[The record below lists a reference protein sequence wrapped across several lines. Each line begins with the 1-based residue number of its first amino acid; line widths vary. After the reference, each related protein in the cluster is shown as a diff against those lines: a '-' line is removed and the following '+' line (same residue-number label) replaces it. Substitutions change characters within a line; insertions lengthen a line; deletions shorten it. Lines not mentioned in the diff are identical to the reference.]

1 MTWEKWRSDLNF
13 SFFGLVVALLSYL
26 LLSLSTLLPDWK
38 FLYPLLCHLHIV
50 GFNQVPLICH
60 TNDIMSPALTFSK
73 ESVPL
78 RMTRSRFSILG
89 NMLPFVSS
97 VSPSHW
103 SHTTRIMSG
112 KGQNYGLKSSS
123 PCYRFVDF
131 RTRQKCLPC
140 LTYLHKLSIWITR
153 VIRSRDNNSVLFIA
167 NHEEGTQCNQYCTD
181 CKRK

>member
-1 MTWEKWRSDLNF
+1 MTWEKWSNDLNF
-13 SFFGLVVALLSYL
+13 SFFCLVVELLSYL

-50 GFNQVPLICH
+50 GFNQVSLICH
-60 TNDIMSPALTFSK
+60 TNDITSPALTFSK

-103 SHTTRIMSG
+103 SHARRIYEWQGTKLRTKIIQSLL
-112 KGQNYGLKSSS
+112 QI
-123 PCYRFVDF
+123 CRFSCKA
-131 RTRQKCLPC
+131 TI
-140 LTYLHKLSIWITR
+140 HSLS
-153 VIRSRDNNSVLFIA
+153 DLFA
-167 NHEEGTQCNQYCTD
+167 
-181 CKRK
+181 